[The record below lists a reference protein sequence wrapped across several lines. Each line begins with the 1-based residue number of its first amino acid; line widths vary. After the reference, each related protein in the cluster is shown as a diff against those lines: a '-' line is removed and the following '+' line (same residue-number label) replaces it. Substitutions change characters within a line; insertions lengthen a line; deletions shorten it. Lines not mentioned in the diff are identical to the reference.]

1 MQVGTLRP
9 QRGGLGIAA
18 PGRHSARHCLRAT
31 AAATPRPRPE
41 CEKNAPLAQGRAD
54 FAASTQ
60 DFTSFALARRLL
72 IADFMNSIGS
82 VTLQRF
88 RRLLVLVIVG
98 SFSVLLYAGHRIQQ
112 EAPPIPD
119 RVVSTTGDLLI
130 APEEIKDGQNVWQAM
145 GGMQVG
151 SVWGHGSY
159 VAPDWTADYL
169 HREARSVLEL
179 YAQQAGGTPY
189 DALSPETQAALRERL
204 RTAIRTNTYDPQS
217 GTLRV
222 SNERARAY
230 RELEAYYSQLFRNG
244 RREFAIPAGT
254 QRDARKIHQLTA
266 FFFWSS
272 WAASTDRPS
281 TPGVSYTNN
290 WPHEPLVNNRL
301 TGDAVVWTGVSII
314 VLLAGI
320 AAMVFFRAARKP
332 EDTSKEPPDDDPL
345 LRAQLTPSQRAALLY
360 FGIVVVLFLLQIV
373 VGIVTAHFGVEGD
386 GFYGVPLS
394 RWLPYVITRTFHTQ
408 LGIFWIATAWLAA
421 GLFVAPSIGGSEPP
435 GQALGAHLLLG
446 ALVLIVIGSMAGQWL
461 SVMHRFSDDTMRF
474 YFGHSGYEYI
484 DLGRAFQLALLFGLF
499 LWVGLVL
506 RAVLPALR
514 RPDASRGLLFLFV
527 LSALAIAG
535 FYGAALGYGHH
546 THLSIAEYWRWWV
559 VHLWVEGFFEVFATV
574 VFAFLFARLGL
585 LEPQSTERAVVLSS
599 TIFLSGGIIG
609 TLHHLYFA
617 AAPAMIMA
625 LGSVFSA
632 LEVVPL
638 VFIGYEAWEN
648 LRLTRHR
655 NWVRKY
661 RYPIYFFV
669 AVAFW
674 NAVGAGLFGFMINPP
689 VALYFMQGL
698 NTTPVH
704 GHAALFGVY
713 GMLGLALTLFC
724 LRAAAPERQWN
735 ERLLGAAF
743 WLMNGGLLLMLL
755 LSLLP
760 VGLLQT
766 RAAVEV
772 GYWFARSPE
781 FMQTPLMN
789 TLRWLRVIG
798 DSLFGLGAV
807 AFAAFAA
814 SLLRGPREAS
824 SDSSK
829 NR

>member
-1 MQVGTLRP
+1 MTW
-9 QRGGLGIAA
+9 
-18 PGRHSARHCLRAT
+18 AT
-31 AAATPRPRPE
+31 
-41 CEKNAPLAQGRAD
+41 
-54 FAASTQ
+54 
-60 DFTSFALARRLL
+60 
-72 IADFMNSIGS
+72 
-82 VTLQRF
+82 QRF
-88 RRLLVLVIVG
+88 RRALVLVIVA
-98 SFSVLLYAGHRIQQ
+98 SFSVLLYAGHRLHQ
-112 EAPPIPD
+112 EAAPIPQ
-119 RVVSTTGDLLI
+119 RVVSVTG
-130 APEEIKDGQNVWQAM
+130 AEIIGPSEIQDGQNVWQAM
-145 GGMQVG
+145 GGMEVG

-169 HREARSVLEL
+169 HREATHVLDQ
-179 YAQQAGGTPY
+179 YAQQASGSTY
-189 DALSPETQAALRERL
+189 AALPAETRAALLERL
-204 RTAIRTNTYDPQS
+204 RSAMRTNSYDRSS
-217 GTLRV
+217 GALV
-222 SNERARAY
+222 LSAERARAFAA
-230 RELEAYYSQLFRNG
+230 LEAHYSQLFREG

-254 QRDARKIHQLTA
+254 QHDARKIHQLTA
-266 FFFWSS
+266 FFFWTS

-281 TPGVSYTNN
+281 TPGISYTNN
-290 WPHEPLVNNRL
+290 WPHEPLVGNRI

-320 AAMVFFRAARKP
+320 AAMVWWRAARKP
-332 EDTSKEPPDDDPL
+332 EGTAKEPPADDPL
-345 LRAQLTPSQRAALLY
+345 LRARLTPSQRAALIY
-360 FGIVVVLFLLQIV
+360 FGVVVALFLVQIA
-373 VGIVTAHFGVEGD
+373 VGVITAHFGVEGD

-394 RWLPYVITRTFHTQ
+394 RWLPYVITRTWHTQ

-421 GLFVAPSIGGSEPP
+421 GLFVAPSIGGGDPP
-435 GQALGAHLLLG
+435 GQALGVYVLLG
-446 ALVLIVIGSMAGQWL
+446 ALVLVVVGSMVGQWL
-461 SVMHRFSDDTMRF
+461 SVMHRFADDTVRF

-484 DLGRAFQLALLFGLF
+484 DLGRAFQIALLIGLF

-514 RPDASRGLLFLFV
+514 RKDENHGLLLLFV

-585 LEPQSTERAVVLSS
+585 LEPRTTERAVVMSS

-617 AAPAMIMA
+617 ASPPMIMA

-638 VFIGYEAWEN
+638 VFIGYEAWEH
-648 LRLTRHR
+648 LQLSQHQS
-655 NWVRKY
+655 WVQKY

-724 LRAAAPERQWN
+724 LRAATADRTWDERP
-735 ERLLGAAF
+735 LALSF
-743 WLMNGGLLLMLL
+743 WFMNIGLMLMVL

-766 RAAVEV
+766 KASVEV
-772 GYWFARSPE
+772 GYWYARSSE
-781 FMQTPLMN
+781 FMQQPLMN
-789 TLRWLRVIG
+789 NLRWMRVLG
-798 DSLFGLGAV
+798 DTLFGLGAV
-807 AFAAFAA
+807 AFVYFAA
-814 SLLRGPREAS
+814 SLLRRPAAAAS
-824 SDSSK
+824 QAD
-829 NR
+829 

>member
-1 MQVGTLRP
+1 MTW
-9 QRGGLGIAA
+9 
-18 PGRHSARHCLRAT
+18 AT
-31 AAATPRPRPE
+31 
-41 CEKNAPLAQGRAD
+41 
-54 FAASTQ
+54 
-60 DFTSFALARRLL
+60 
-72 IADFMNSIGS
+72 
-82 VTLQRF
+82 QRF
-88 RRLLVLVIVG
+88 RRALALVIVA
-98 SFSVLLYAGHRIQQ
+98 SFSVLLYAGHRLQQ
-112 EAPPIPD
+112 EAAPIPQ
-119 RVVSTTGDLLI
+119 RVVSVTG
-130 APEEIKDGQNVWQAM
+130 AEIIGPREIQDGQNVWQAM
-145 GGMQVG
+145 GGMEVG

-169 HREARSVLEL
+169 HREATHVLDQ
-179 YAQQAGGTPY
+179 YAQQASGSTY
-189 DALSPETQAALRERL
+189 AALPPETRAALLERL
-204 RTAIRTNTYDPQS
+204 RSAMRTNTYDRNS
-217 GTLRV
+217 GALV
-222 SNERARAY
+222 LSAERAHAFAA
-230 RELEAYYSQLFRNG
+230 LEAYYSQLFREG

-266 FFFWSS
+266 FFFWTS

-281 TPGVSYTNN
+281 TPSISYTNN
-290 WPHEPLVNNRL
+290 WPHEPLVGNRI

-320 AAMVFFRAARKP
+320 AAMVWWRAARKP
-332 EDTSKEPPDDDPL
+332 EGTAKEPPADDPL
-345 LRAQLTPSQRAALLY
+345 LRAHLTPSQRAALIY
-360 FGIVVVLFLLQIV
+360 FGVVVALFLVQIA
-373 VGIVTAHFGVEGD
+373 VGVITAHFGVEGD

-394 RWLPYVITRTFHTQ
+394 RWLPYVVTRTWHTQ

-421 GLFVAPSIGGSEPP
+421 GLFVAPSIGGGDPP
-435 GQALGAHLLLG
+435 GQALGVCVLLG
-446 ALVLIVIGSMAGQWL
+446 ALVLVVVGSMAGQWL
-461 SVMHRFSDDTMRF
+461 SVMHRFADDTVRF

-484 DLGRAFQLALLFGLF
+484 DLGRAFQIALLIGLF

-514 RPDASRGLLFLFV
+514 RKDESHGLLLLFV

-585 LEPQSTERAVVLSS
+585 LEPATTERAVVMSS

-617 AAPAMIMA
+617 ASPPMIMA

-638 VFIGYEAWEN
+638 VFIGYEAWEH
-648 LRLTRHR
+648 LQLSQHQS
-655 NWVRKY
+655 WVQKY

-724 LRAAAPERQWN
+724 LRAATADRTWDERP
-735 ERLLGAAF
+735 LALSF
-743 WLMNGGLLLMLL
+743 WFMNIGLMLMVL

-766 RAAVEV
+766 KASVEV
-772 GYWFARSPE
+772 GYWYARSPE
-781 FMQTPLMN
+781 FMQQPLMN
-789 TLRWLRVIG
+789 NLRWMRVLG
-798 DSLFGLGAV
+798 DTLFGLGAV
-807 AFAAFAA
+807 AFVYFAA
-814 SLLRGPREAS
+814 SLLRRPAAAAS
-824 SDSSK
+824 QAD
-829 NR
+829 